1 MKIVLTGSEGFIGSH
16 LKKKLLKRKH
26 QLICYDLLLNKDI
39 KDFTLEGDE
48 DFVIHLAA
56 KANVKDSVKNP
67 EPYFLNNVEYSKKIF
82 DICYE
87 KKIPCLYAS
96 SSCVHNWS
104 LSPYGETKKKMEE
117 AARDGQVGL
126 RFSTVYGENS
136 RKGMLFDYI
145 VNGTVKYKTNH
156 KRDFIY
162 IDDVVNAI
170 LLFVK
175 LGLKDKNK
183 TYEVSSG
190 QLYNVK
196 EVIEEAGFKVPL
208 KKGEDCEAESNASDN
223 SELKKLGWDSTMT
236 VWVFLRN
243 LDLNKVLKL
252 GRL

>member
-1 MKIVLTGSEGFIGSH
+1 MKIILTGSEGFIGSY
-16 LKKKLLKRKH
+16 LKKKLLRKKH
-26 QLICYDLLLNKDI
+26 TLICYDLILNKNI
-39 KDFTLEGDE
+39 KDFTLDGDE

-67 EPYFLNNVEYSKKIF
+67 EPYFLNNTIYSKKIF
-82 DICYE
+82 DLCYD

-104 LSPYGETKKKMEE
+104 LSPYGESKKKMEE

-126 RFSTVYGENS
+126 RFSTVYGEKS
-136 RKGMLFDYI
+136 RSGMLFDYI

-156 KRDFIY
+156 RRDFIY

-190 QLYNVK
+190 HLYNVK

-208 KKGEDCEAESNASDN
+208 KKGEDCEAENNASDN
-223 SELKKLGWDSTMT
+223 SELKKLGWDHTMS
-236 VWVFLRN
+236 VWTFLRN
-243 LDLNKVLKL
+243 LDLNKVLRDGGL
-252 GRL
+252 

>member
-1 MKIVLTGSEGFIGSH
+1 MKIVLTGSEGFIGSN
-16 LKKKLLKRKH
+16 LKKRLLRKKH
-26 QLICYDLLLNKDI
+26 QLVCYDLSLNKNI
-39 KDFTLEGDE
+39 KDFTLDGDE
-48 DFVIHLAA
+48 NFVIHLAA
-56 KANVKDSVKNP
+56 KANVRDSVKNP

-82 DICYE
+82 DLCYE

-96 SSCVHNWS
+96 SSSVHNWT
-104 LSPYGETKKKMEE
+104 LSPYGESKKKMEE

-126 RFSTVYGENS
+126 RFATTYGEIP

-162 IDDVVNAI
+162 VDDVVNAI

-190 QLYNVK
+190 QLYSVK

-208 KKGEDCEAESNASDN
+208 RKGDPCEAESNASDN
-223 SELKKLGWDSTMT
+223 SELKKLGWEPTMT
-236 VWVFLRN
+236 VWTFLRN
-243 LDLNKVLKL
+243 LDLDKVIRL

>member
-16 LKKKLLKRKH
+16 LKKKLLRKKH
-26 QLICYDLLLNKDI
+26 QLVCYDLFLDKNI
-39 KDFTLEGDE
+39 KDFTLNGDE

-56 KANVKDSVKNP
+56 KANVRDSVKNP

-82 DICYE
+82 DLCYE

-96 SSCVHNWS
+96 SSSVHNWT
-104 LSPYGETKKKMEE
+104 LSPYGESKKKMEE

-126 RFSTVYGENS
+126 RFATTYGEIP

-190 QLYNVK
+190 QLYSVK
-196 EVIEEAGFKVPL
+196 EVVEEAGFKVPL
-208 KKGEDCEAESNASDN
+208 RKGDPCEAESNASDN
-223 SELKKLGWDSTMT
+223 SELKKLGWEPTMT
-236 VWVFLRN
+236 VWSFLRN
-243 LDLNKVLKL
+243 LDLDKVLKFGSL
-252 GRL
+252 

>member
-16 LKKKLLKRKH
+16 LKKKLLRKKH
-26 QLICYDLLLNKDI
+26 QVICYDLSLNKDI
-39 KDFTLEGDE
+39 KDFTLDGDE
-48 DFVIHLAA
+48 DFIIHLAA

-82 DICYE
+82 DLCYE

-117 AARDGQVGL
+117 AARDGQIGL
-126 RFSTVYGENS
+126 RFSTVYGENP

-145 VNGTVKYKTNH
+145 VNDTVKYKTNH

>member
-16 LKKKLLKRKH
+16 LKKKLLRKKH
-26 QLICYDLLLNKDI
+26 QLVCYDLFFNKNI
-39 KDFTLEGDE
+39 KDFTLNGDE

-56 KANVKDSVKNP
+56 KANVRDSVKNP

-82 DICYE
+82 DLCYE

-96 SSCVHNWS
+96 SSSVHNWT
-104 LSPYGETKKKMEE
+104 LSPYGESKKKMEE

-126 RFSTVYGENS
+126 RFATTYGEIP

-145 VNGTVKYKTNH
+145 VNVTVKYKTNH

-190 QLYNVK
+190 QLYSVK

-208 KKGEDCEAESNASDN
+208 RKGDPCEAESNASDN
-223 SELKKLGWDSTMT
+223 SELKKLGWEPTMT
-236 VWVFLRN
+236 VWTFLRN
-243 LDLNKVLKL
+243 LDLDKVLRFGSL
-252 GRL
+252 

>member
-1 MKIVLTGSEGFIGSH
+1 
-16 LKKKLLKRKH
+16 
-26 QLICYDLLLNKDI
+26 
-39 KDFTLEGDE
+39 
-48 DFVIHLAA
+48 
-56 KANVKDSVKNP
+56 
-67 EPYFLNNVEYSKKIF
+67 
-82 DICYE
+82 
-87 KKIPCLYAS
+87 
-96 SSCVHNWS
+96 
-104 LSPYGETKKKMEE
+104 MEE
-117 AARDGQVGL
+117 VAKPGQVGL

-145 VNGTVKYKTNH
+145 ANGTVKYKTNH

-175 LGLKDKNK
+175 LGLEDKNK

-243 LDLNKVLKL
+243 LDLNKVLRFGKL
-252 GRL
+252 

>member
-16 LKKKLLKRKH
+16 LKKKLLKKGH

-39 KDFTLEGDE
+39 KDFTLNGDE
-48 DFVIHLAA
+48 NFVIHLAA
-56 KANVKDSVKNP
+56 KANVRDSVKNP

-82 DICYE
+82 DLCYE

-104 LSPYGETKKKMEE
+104 LSPYGESKKKMEE
-117 AARDGQVGL
+117 VARDNQVGL
-126 RFSTVYGENS
+126 RFSTVYGENP

-145 VNGTVKYKTNH
+145 ANGTVKYKTNH

-175 LGLKDKNK
+175 LGLENKNK

-223 SELKKLGWDSTMT
+223 SELKKLGWEPTMS
-236 VWVFLRN
+236 VWAFLRN
-243 LDLNKVLKL
+243 LDLDKVLKL

>member
-1 MKIVLTGSEGFIGSH
+1 MKIVLTGSEGFIGSY
-16 LKKKLLKRKH
+16 LKKRLLKSNH
-26 QLICYDLLLNKDI
+26 NLICYDLSLNKNI
-39 KDFTLEGDE
+39 KDFTLNGDE

-56 KANVKDSVKNP
+56 KANVRESVKNP
-67 EPYFLNNVEYSKKIF
+67 KLYFLNNVTYSKKIF
-82 DICYE
+82 DLCFE
-87 KKIPCLYAS
+87 KNIPCLYAS
-96 SSCVHNWS
+96 SSSVHNWT
-104 LSPYGETKKKMEE
+104 LSPYGESKKKMEE
-117 AARDGQVGL
+117 AARPGQVGL
-126 RFSTVYGENS
+126 RFSTVYGKKT

-156 KRDFIY
+156 TRDFIY

-196 EVIEEAGFKVPL
+196 EVIEKAGFKVPL

-223 SELKKLGWDSTMT
+223 SELKKLGWLPTMK
-236 VWVFLRN
+236 VWMFLKN
-243 LDLNKVLKL
+243 LHPQNT
-252 GRL
+252 

>member
-16 LKKKLLKRKH
+16 LKKKLLRKKH
-26 QLICYDLLLNKDI
+26 QVICYDLSLNKDI
-39 KDFTLEGDE
+39 KDFTLDGDE
-48 DFVIHLAA
+48 DFIIHLAA

-82 DICYE
+82 DLCYE

-117 AARDGQVGL
+117 AARDGQIGL
-126 RFSTVYGENS
+126 RFSTVYGENP

-243 LDLNKVLKL
+243 LDLNKVLRF

>member
-1 MKIVLTGSEGFIGSH
+1 MKIVLTGSEGFIGSS
-16 LKKKLLKRKH
+16 LKKKLLRKKH
-26 QLICYDLLLNKDI
+26 QLVCYDLSLNKDI
-39 KDFTLEGDE
+39 KDFTLDGDE
-48 DFVIHLAA
+48 NFVIHLAA

-82 DICYE
+82 DLCYE

-96 SSCVHNWS
+96 SSCIHNWS

-117 AARDGQVGL
+117 AARDGQIGL
-126 RFSTVYGENS
+126 RFSTVYGENP

-190 QLYNVK
+190 QLYSVK

-208 KKGEDCEAESNASDN
+208 RKGDPCEAESNASDN
-223 SELKKLGWDSTMT
+223 SELKKLGWEPTMT
-236 VWVFLRN
+236 VWSFLRN
-243 LDLNKVLKL
+243 LDLDKVLKFGSL
-252 GRL
+252 

>member
-1 MKIVLTGSEGFIGSH
+1 MKIVLTGSEGFIGSS

-26 QLICYDLLLNKDI
+26 QLVCYDLSLNKDI
-39 KDFTLEGDE
+39 KDFTLDGDE
-48 DFVIHLAA
+48 NFVIHLAA

-82 DICYE
+82 DLCYE

-96 SSCVHNWS
+96 SSCIHNWS

-117 AARDGQVGL
+117 AARDGQIGL
-126 RFSTVYGENS
+126 RFSTVYGENP

-175 LGLKDKNK
+175 LGLKNKNK

-190 QLYNVK
+190 HLYSVK

-208 KKGEDCEAESNASDN
+208 RKGDPCEAESNASDN
-223 SELKKLGWDSTMT
+223 SELKKLGWEPTMT
-236 VWVFLRN
+236 VWTFLRN
-243 LDLNKVLKL
+243 LDLDKVIRL

>member
-1 MKIVLTGSEGFIGSH
+1 MKIVLTGSEGFIGSN
-16 LKKKLLKRKH
+16 LKKRLLRKKH

-39 KDFTLEGDE
+39 KDFILDGDE

-56 KANVKDSVKNP
+56 KANVRDSVKNP
-67 EPYFLNNVEYSKKIF
+67 APYFITNVDYSKRIF
-82 DICYE
+82 NLCNE
-87 KKIPCLYAS
+87 KNIPCLYAS
-96 SSCVHNWS
+96 SSSVHNWTK
-104 LSPYGETKKKMEE
+104 SPYGKSKLMMEE
-117 AARDGQVGL
+117 AAHPGQVGL
-126 RFSTVYGENS
+126 RFATTYGEKP

-162 IDDVVNAI
+162 VDDVVNAI

-190 QLYNVK
+190 HLYSVK

-223 SELKKLGWDSTMT
+223 SELKKLGWEPTMT

-243 LDLNKVLKL
+243 LDLNKVLRF

>member
-1 MKIVLTGSEGFIGSH
+1 MKIVLTGSEGFIGSN
-16 LKKKLLKRKH
+16 LKKKLLRKKY

-39 KDFTLEGDE
+39 KDFTLDGDE

-56 KANVKDSVKNP
+56 KANVRDSVKNP
-67 EPYFLNNVEYSKKIF
+67 EPYFLNNVEYSKKRF
-82 DICYE
+82 DLCYD

-96 SSCVHNWS
+96 SSSVHNWT
-104 LSPYGETKKKMEE
+104 LSPYGESKKKMEE
-117 AARDGQVGL
+117 AAHPGQVGL
-126 RFSTVYGENS
+126 RFATTYGETP

-145 VNGTVKYKTNH
+145 VNGIVKYKTNH

-190 QLYNVK
+190 HLYSVK

-208 KKGEDCEAESNASDN
+208 REGDPCEAESNASDN
-223 SELKKLGWDSTMT
+223 SELKKLGWKPTMT
-236 VWVFLRN
+236 VWTFLRN
-243 LDLNKVLKL
+243 LDLDKVVKL